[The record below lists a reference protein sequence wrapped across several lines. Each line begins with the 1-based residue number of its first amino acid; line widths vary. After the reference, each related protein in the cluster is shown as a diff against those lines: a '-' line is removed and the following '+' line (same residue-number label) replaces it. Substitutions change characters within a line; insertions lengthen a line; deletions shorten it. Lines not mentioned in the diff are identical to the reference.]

1 MFGTVKLTKHVD
13 IDLCKYSG
21 YSIGFDRK
29 GFFSIGD
36 EVGRNVISS
45 GVDMSLSSHI
55 DNKNKDILILGKG
68 PTQALEHT
76 LAAEKLYSINFTKQ
90 NTKFCITIE
99 QTVYLFVNNNLSGL
113 FRGLLWGVC
122 VGGGGEGGGMGGIK
136 SPPI

>member
-1 MFGTVKLTKHVD
+1 MLGTVKLTKHVD

-45 GVDMSLSSHI
+45 GVDMSSSSLI

-68 PTQALEHT
+68 PTQGLEHT

-90 NTKFCITIE
+90 NTKFCIKMK

-113 FRGLLWGVC
+113 FRGSLWGSLGVR
-122 VGGGGEGGGMGGIK
+122 
-136 SPPI
+136 